1 MDCSADNS
9 TNTNSITMEDLITI
23 EEILTEAS
31 AYGVRNEVR
40 ELAAAFRS
48 LSFTDVVNNYQ
59 EAFNNIVNN
68 V

>member
-1 MDCSADNS
+1 
-9 TNTNSITMEDLITI
+9 MEDLITI

-40 ELAAAFRS
+40 ELAFMFSS
-48 LSFTDVVNNYQ
+48 LPFTKDVNNYQ
-59 EAFNNIVNN
+59 MAFNYIVNN

>member
-1 MDCSADNS
+1 
-9 TNTNSITMEDLITI
+9 MEDLITI

>member
-1 MDCSADNS
+1 MDCPKGNS
-9 TNTNSITMEDLITI
+9 TNTNSIRMEDLITI

-40 ELAAAFRS
+40 ELAFMFSS
-48 LSFTDVVNNYQ
+48 LPFTKDVNNYQ
-59 EAFNNIVNN
+59 MAFNYIVNN